1 MIEQD
6 IYMFI
11 SHATVYIHVC
21 IYVIVHGMVYMYL
34 ELHNPLLLQVVGE
47 VAGMDHGVYGVAHH
61 EEKLAVVAGT
71 TLYMVTV
78 NPKLQAA
85 AKEP

>member
-1 MIEQD
+1 M
-6 IYMFI
+6 YMFI
-11 SHATVYIHVC
+11 SHATVYIHIHVC
-21 IYVIVHGMVYMYL
+21 IYVFVYGKVYMYL
-34 ELHNPLLLQVVGE
+34 ELHNPLLLQVVGK

-78 NPKLQAA
+78 NPKLHAA